1 MNVIVIALLV
11 ALLPLATLAGTFP
24 DGDTVIDVTRPPYS
38 AQGDGVADD
47 TAAIQRAIDDHT
59 GRHHILYF
67 PRGTYLVSATLKW
80 PKKVGDRD
88 NWGMT
93 FLCGESA
100 EASVIR
106 LRDGTFTAADRPEA
120 IMWCGGFGSAD
131 WFHNYVEHL
140 TFDVGAGNPGAVARA
155 LTSARPFRHGD
166 GLTVGRPVHR
176 ADRASTPRWCSGSGG
191 RPLRTAASYLLE
203 VHQARAELAEIG
215 RKDDP
220 PEPRK
225 PGDEAAEA
233 PCDRNRGCRDHGT
246 ACPSAHHTFRP
257 QFQERVENERVA
269 QVDRERLASEEREHP
284 FGRSGKRQPTDGEE
298 SRQQQAINRQETNG

>member
-1 MNVIVIALLV
+1 MNVIVIAMLAALV
-11 ALLPLATLAGTFP
+11 PLATLVGTFP

-106 LRDGTFTAADRPEA
+106 LRDETFTAADRPEA
-120 IMWCGGFGSAD
+120 IMWCGGSGSAD
-131 WFHNYVEHL
+131 WFHNYVEQ
-140 TFDVGAGNPGAVARA
+140 GAPA
-155 LTSARPFRHGD
+155 
-166 GLTVGRPVHR
+166 HR
-176 ADRASTPRWCSGSGG
+176 LRRIDR
-191 RPLRTAASYLLE
+191 LR
-203 VHQARAELAEIG
+203 
-215 RKDDP
+215 
-220 PEPRK
+220 
-225 PGDEAAEA
+225 
-233 PCDRNRGCRDHGT
+233 
-246 ACPSAHHTFRP
+246 
-257 QFQERVENERVA
+257 
-269 QVDRERLASEEREHP
+269 REREA
-284 FGRSGKRQPTDGEE
+284 
-298 SRQQQAINRQETNG
+298 